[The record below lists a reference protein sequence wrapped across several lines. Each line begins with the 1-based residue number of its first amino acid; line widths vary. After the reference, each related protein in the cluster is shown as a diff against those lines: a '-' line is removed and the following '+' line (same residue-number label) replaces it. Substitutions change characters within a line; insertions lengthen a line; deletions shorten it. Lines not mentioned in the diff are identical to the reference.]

1 MVVLG
6 DQHRSSDF
14 LYEEE
19 IEEWLENGNLTRVD
33 LAFSRDQEHKEYVQH
48 RIMEESE
55 RFNEWIEQGAAIY
68 ICGDENV
75 WRRMSI
81 KPLKMYW

>member
-1 MVVLG
+1 
-6 DQHRSSDF
+6 
-14 LYEEE
+14 
-19 IEEWLENGNLTRVD
+19 
-33 LAFSRDQEHKEYVQH
+33 
-48 RIMEESE
+48 MEESE

-75 WRRMSI
+75 WRKMSI

>member
-1 MVVLG
+1 MTGKTWLFFG

-14 LYEEE
+14 YMKKKK
-19 IEEWLENGNLTRVD
+19 NGLKMETTRR
-33 LAFSRDQEHKEYVQH
+33 SRRDQEHKEYVQH

-81 KPLKMYW
+81 KH